1 MVVWAGVI
9 VIARVHFINEPNT
22 AKAHCVLKYPVNI
35 LQKKVNRP
43 PEAKIA
49 NRSIKK
55 HQRRLSSGA
64 ATRIPY
70 PGLSDALVGAT
81 ASFIEATVNNSKL
94 SDLSDL
100 MTIKCDVC
108 VLSEYNQVF
117 RLLDGILEAD
127 MVNTVT

>member
-1 MVVWAGVI
+1 M
-9 VIARVHFINEPNT
+9 
-22 AKAHCVLKYPVNI
+22 
-35 LQKKVNRP
+35 NRP

-94 SDLSDL
+94 SDLSEL
-100 MTIKCDVC
+100 MTMKCDVC

-127 MVNTVT
+127 MVNVKRLHSKMIPTMTFFFFFLVEFESLHM

>member
-1 MVVWAGVI
+1 MI
-9 VIARVHFINEPNT
+9 TFKQRRTKI
-22 AKAHCVLKYPVNI
+22 KALISFRH

-81 ASFIEATVNNSKL
+81 ASFVEAAVNNSKL
-94 SDLSDL
+94 SDLSEL
-100 MTIKCDVC
+100 MTMKCDVC

-117 RLLDGILEAD
+117 RLLDGILETD
-127 MVNTVT
+127 MVIHKPKTK